1 MRQPAAVLARTG
13 GWALDGIAEVGGVF
27 LLLGRVAAALPDLFR
42 HARLTSVQLLR
53 IGVQS
58 LPLVVL
64 TSMFT
69 GGVAAIQAAYQ
80 FQDFV
85 PMRYLGSVI
94 GKSVV
99 MELGPVLTALV
110 VGGRVGASIAAEL
123 GTMRVTEQIDA
134 LETLAIDPVRYLVLP
149 RFLAGAV
156 MLPVVTVF
164 SDVVA
169 IFGGWLVALATLGV
183 PTRTYVEGLQLFFE
197 PHDVLGG
204 LIKALFFGMTI
215 ALLGCYHGFRCEGGA
230 EGVGRATTRAVVQ
243 SCVMVLV
250 VNYLL
255 GVLLFR
261 FLFA

>member
-1 MRQPAAVLARTG
+1 MRPATAVLTRTG
-13 GWALDGIAEVGGVF
+13 AWALDGIAEVGGVF
-27 LLLGRVAAALPDLFR
+27 ILLARVVAALPDLVR
-42 HARLTSVQLLR
+42 HARLTWVQMLR

-149 RFLAGAV
+149 RFLAGAL
-156 MLPVVTVF
+156 MLPVVTIF
-164 SDVVA
+164 ADAVA
-169 IFGGWLVALATLGV
+169 IVGGWLVAMMTLQV
-183 PTRTYVEGLQLFFE
+183 PTRVYVDGLQLFFE
-197 PHDVLGG
+197 VHDVMGG
-204 LIKALFFGMTI
+204 LVKAFFFGMTI
-215 ALLGCYHGFRCEGGA
+215 AILGCFHGFRCEGGA